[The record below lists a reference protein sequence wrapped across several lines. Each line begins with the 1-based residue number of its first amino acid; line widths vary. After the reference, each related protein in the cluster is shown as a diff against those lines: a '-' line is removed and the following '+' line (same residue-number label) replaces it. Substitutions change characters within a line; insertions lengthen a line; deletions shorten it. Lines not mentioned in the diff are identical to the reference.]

1 MKKVAV
7 LLLGTVMLSGCGSD
21 SSSDEKS
28 VLPKSNVVEGVLQSI
43 NVNANEVMVD
53 GINYHVS
60 SIMFA
65 GSQEVSLD
73 VLKPNMMVRLSTN
86 NEASTFSVNNAT
98 LTLEPTMVGVITDI
112 NRNVTPNTFKINGMA
127 LSANAELLN
136 GAGNASCH
144 IGDNC
149 GIKDNDWVLISSLP
163 TANVGYHVLSIVALD
178 LGDRGYVEMEGMVNN
193 LSPTTFELGANFMVA
208 YDQSV
213 IEDKRSLSNGQW
225 IEVTGTMSNGVLT
238 ASEIEIEEYDDL
250 DENTDIEGI
259 ISWVEKDKSSFEL
272 NYKGRF
278 VVKNNTIYDDG
289 AQGDLIVGKHV
300 EVTAKMVNGINQV
313 FEIEFEDAD
322 NDWLEPEGRD
332 LNGKIVAIDLNATSP
347 FFVIQTIRE
356 DKTVFLTTR
365 TEFDDYLTADT
376 LSVGMMIE
384 VETYLVN
391 GQYMAIEIELNEDD
405 ND

>member
-1 MKKVAV
+1 MKKIAI
-7 LLLGTVMLSGCGSD
+7 LLLGTAMLSGCGSD
-21 SSSDEKS
+21 SSSDKKS
-28 VLPKSNVVEGVLQSI
+28 VLSKSNVVEGVLQSI

-53 GINYHVS
+53 GVNYHVS
-60 SIMFA
+60 SVMFA

-73 VLKPNMMVRLSTN
+73 VLKPNMMVKLSTN
-86 NEASTFSVNNAT
+86 NEASTFTVNNAT

-127 LSANAELLN
+127 LSADNALLTEIDD
-136 GAGNASCH
+136 H
-144 IGDNC
+144 
-149 GIKDNDWVLISSLP
+149 DWVLISSLP

-193 LSPTTFELGANFMVA
+193 LSPTTFELGANFTVA

-278 VVKNNTIYDDG
+278 VVNNNTIYDDG
-289 AQGDLIVGKHV
+289 AQNDLVVGKRV
-300 EVTAKMVNGINQV
+300 EVTAKMVNGINQA

-332 LNGKIVAIDLNATSP
+332 LQGNIVSIDLNATSP
-347 FFVIQTIRE
+347 FFVIKTIRE

-365 TEFDDYLTADT
+365 TEFDDHLTANT
-376 LSVGMMIE
+376 LRVGMTIE

-391 GQYMAIEIELNEDD
+391 DQYMAIEIEEYD